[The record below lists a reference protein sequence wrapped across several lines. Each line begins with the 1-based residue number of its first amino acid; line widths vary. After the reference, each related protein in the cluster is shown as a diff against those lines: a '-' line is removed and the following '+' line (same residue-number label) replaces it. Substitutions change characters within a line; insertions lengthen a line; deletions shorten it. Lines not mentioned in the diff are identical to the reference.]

1 MRYSARTV
9 TESTHHHIDMAD
21 HKQESHN
28 SGEEDAEKRP
38 GRDGGDDIHQHIQL
52 LTGHAQ
58 RSARGVI
65 YQHESSQKAVWS
77 GRQLTSVP
85 TAFSRGSK
93 VAAASLANLSGA
105 GTTRFRRLTCRAL
118 WNTVVCELEITSWW
132 SRCEAKALC
141 GKRRHTHPASARIR
155 TMMRSTQCPHSAAVS
170 CVLRG
175 VTKKQQTLCEEPRAS
190 RDSLLLEVPSLGL
203 HDGTTQAQRIRSR
216 GHHTLDHTGYQP
228 HREGS
233 L

>member
-1 MRYSARTV
+1 MPSVPATVRHVRPSQSCTRLFPCSLMRYSARTV

-28 SGEEDAEKRP
+28 SGEEEDAEKRP

-58 RSARGVI
+58 RSAQGVI

-93 VAAASLANLSGA
+93 VVAASLANLSGA
-105 GTTRFRRLTCRAL
+105 GTRFRRLTCRAFSGTL
-118 WNTVVCELEITSWW
+118 SFANSKSPQSI
-132 SRCEAKALC
+132 
-141 GKRRHTHPASARIR
+141 RRHTHPASA
-155 TMMRSTQCPHSAAVS
+155 
-170 CVLRG
+170 
-175 VTKKQQTLCEEPRAS
+175 
-190 RDSLLLEVPSLGL
+190 
-203 HDGTTQAQRIRSR
+203 
-216 GHHTLDHTGYQP
+216 
-228 HREGS
+228 GS
-233 L
+233 GP